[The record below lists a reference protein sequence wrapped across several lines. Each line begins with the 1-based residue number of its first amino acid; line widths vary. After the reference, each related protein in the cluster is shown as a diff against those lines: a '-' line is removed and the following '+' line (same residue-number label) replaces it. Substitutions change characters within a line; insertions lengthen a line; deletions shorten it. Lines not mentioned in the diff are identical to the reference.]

1 MKVKMWADILTH
13 LVVFAL
19 GFISNVLFDKYKRKR
34 DSKEKLKERTDKFKE
49 DVTSKL
55 SEFESTWSI
64 ETRYEGKQPNTK
76 RLKADSQILGDR
88 ILEIVSRSPSN
99 IQPVTL
105 ESLKNIAAELRGMG
119 DFRMYTDGGKSYN
132 TFLEK
137 GNNILNL
144 IKEFKK
150 EEWHADKDEPIRR

>member
-1 MKVKMWADILTH
+1 MWADTLTH
-13 LVVFAL
+13 LIAFAL
-19 GFISNVLFDKYKRKR
+19 GFLSNVLFDKYKRRR
-34 DSKEKLKERTDKFKE
+34 DIEEKLKEKTEKFKE
-49 DVTSKL
+49 DVTAKL
-55 SEFESTWSI
+55 NEFESIWCI
-64 ETRYEGKQPNTK
+64 ETRAGGKQPNTK
-76 RLKADSQILGDR
+76 RLKVESRILGDQ

-119 DFRMYTDGGKSYN
+119 DFRMCIDGGKSYN

-144 IKEFKK
+144 IKKFKK

>member
-1 MKVKMWADILTH
+1 VKVKMWADISTS
-13 LVVFAL
+13 LVVVVL
-19 GFISNVLFDKYKRKR
+19 GLISKFLFDMYKRKR
-34 DSKEKLKERTDKFKE
+34 DSEEKLKERTDKFKK
-49 DVTSKL
+49 DVTAKL

-64 ETRYEGKQPNTK
+64 ETIEGDKQPNTK
-76 RLKADSQILGDR
+76 RLKVESQILGDQ

-105 ESLKNIAAELRGMG
+105 ESLKNIAAELWGMG
-119 DFRMYTDGGKSYN
+119 DFRMYIDGGKSYN

-150 EEWHADKDEPIRR
+150 EEWYADKSEPIRR